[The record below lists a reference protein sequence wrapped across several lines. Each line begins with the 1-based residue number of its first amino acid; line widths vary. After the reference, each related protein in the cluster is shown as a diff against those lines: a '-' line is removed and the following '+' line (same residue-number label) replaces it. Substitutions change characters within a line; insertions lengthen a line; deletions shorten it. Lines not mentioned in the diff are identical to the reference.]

1 MAVKDQCL
9 KCKNFNE
16 ELCSVT
22 SANPEYNQRSCE
34 NYLKNGINLEKQVSS
49 DRSESQKSGIQS
61 VTPINEPAVDT
72 SSRRAE
78 EIRNPDHL
86 PVPEKQR
93 LFAHP
98 FSFEGRI
105 RRLEFGISM
114 VGCFL
119 WNIFV
124 SVAAESNNAGM
135 SAIMLLSYIPF
146 LWFYIAQN
154 CKRFHDRGKS
164 GLHYF
169 TYFIPLYNFIV
180 LLMQFFADGD
190 DFENDYGPDPKGR
203 DICV

>member
-9 KCKNFNE
+9 KCKNFCE

-34 NYLKNGINLEKQVSS
+34 NYMKNGINLEKQVSS
-49 DRSESQKSGIQS
+49 DSSELQNTSTLS
-61 VTPINEPAVDT
+61 VTPINEPAVVD
-72 SSRRAE
+72 SARHE
-78 EIRNPDHL
+78 EEARNSDRL
-86 PVPEKQR
+86 PAPEKQR

-114 VGCFL
+114 IVSFVWL
-119 WNIFV
+119 VFV
-124 SVAAESNNAGM
+124 SAAAESSNVGVNAL
-135 SAIMLLSYIPF
+135 MLLGYVVY

-164 GLHYF
+164 GLNYF
-169 TYFIPLYNFIV
+169 FYFIPLYNFVV
-180 LLMQFFADGD
+180 LLMQIFSDGD

-203 DICV
+203 DICA